1 MFNMFC
7 LLQSPPF
14 NVVSGDAEGV
24 LRLWDLHTGTCLHK
38 VKVHEATV
46 VALTSTPR
54 YMVTSGL
61 DDRLCIVDRKRGT
74 LVHELDMVMLT
85 DIYYTINL
93 SCRNPFKVVWWGTF
107 NSFTKAAVHA
117 PYCSFAGQ
125 IDIVCQRFSWY
136 IFWMVQIKQLFL
148 HCTRAVMQ

>member
-1 MFNMFC
+1 MFNMFR

-54 YMVTSGL
+54 YMVSSGL

-74 LVHELDMVMLT
+74 LVHELDMVMFT
-85 DIYYTINL
+85 DI
-93 SCRNPFKVVWWGTF
+93 
-107 NSFTKAAVHA
+107 
-117 PYCSFAGQ
+117 
-125 IDIVCQRFSWY
+125 
-136 IFWMVQIKQLFL
+136 
-148 HCTRAVMQ
+148 

>member
-1 MFNMFC
+1 MQRICQFCITCVSCVIQYVNQFRNTSIHQFWNACMFNMFC

-14 NVVSGDAEGV
+14 NVISGDAEGV

-54 YMVTSGL
+54 YMVSSGL

-74 LVHELDMVMLT
+74 LVHELDMVMFT
-85 DIYYTINL
+85 NIQYTIDL
-93 SCRNPFKVVWWGTF
+93 FCRNLF
-107 NSFTKAAVHA
+107 NDA
-117 PYCSFAGQ
+117 C
-125 IDIVCQRFSWY
+125 
-136 IFWMVQIKQLFL
+136 L
-148 HCTRAVMQ
+148 

>member
-1 MFNMFC
+1 MITSLYKSSSLCSMNLHVHVVGFHIIGNMFC

-14 NVVSGDAEGV
+14 NVISGDAEGV

-54 YMVTSGL
+54 YMVSSGL

-74 LVHELDMVMLT
+74 LVHELDMVNFT
-85 DIYYTINL
+85 NIHYTIN
-93 SCRNPFKVVWWGTF
+93 SFRRNPFKEAWW
-107 NSFTKAAVHA
+107 
-117 PYCSFAGQ
+117 
-125 IDIVCQRFSWY
+125 
-136 IFWMVQIKQLFL
+136 
-148 HCTRAVMQ
+148 